1 MPFFKDINF
10 SRLFRQN
17 DVTKILRRKNS
28 FLKAAPNS
36 EEKSFFSWY
45 PIIVTFRKTSM
56 HHKVT
61 EERMAITGCK
71 GR

>member
-28 FLKAAPNS
+28 FLKAAPNC
-36 EEKSFFSWY
+36 EEKSFSWY
-45 PIIVTFRKTSM
+45 PIIVTFRKTTM